1 MLDAADIVFTCGADV
16 LAVGINYLLKIRE
29 VYFNYHHDAYN
40 TKVVY
45 LHDPIAMLAAINPSL
60 ITYEEG
66 AIRVQ
71 KNGITRGLT
80 LLYNK
85 QKRLYPSN
93 SVMIYDCS
101 LFSGM
106 HLSRFAKITEWSDQ
120 PFVKVAVTV
129 DASAVIKLVME
140 RLME

>member
-1 MLDAADIVFTCGADV
+1 MIFGDPDAADIVFTCGADV
-16 LAVGINYLLKIRE
+16 LAVGINVTHQIYLLKIRE

-71 KNGITRGLT
+71 KNGNTRGLT

-85 QKRLYPSN
+85 QKR
-93 SVMIYDCS
+93 
-101 LFSGM
+101 
-106 HLSRFAKITEWSDQ
+106 WSDQ

>member
-1 MLDAADIVFTCGADV
+1 MWSRCFGCGDKC
-16 LAVGINYLLKIRE
+16 NSSNCFDRHSYLLKIRE

-85 QKRLYPSN
+85 QKR
-93 SVMIYDCS
+93 VC
-101 LFSGM
+101 
-106 HLSRFAKITEWSDQ
+106 
-120 PFVKVAVTV
+120 
-129 DASAVIKLVME
+129 
-140 RLME
+140 